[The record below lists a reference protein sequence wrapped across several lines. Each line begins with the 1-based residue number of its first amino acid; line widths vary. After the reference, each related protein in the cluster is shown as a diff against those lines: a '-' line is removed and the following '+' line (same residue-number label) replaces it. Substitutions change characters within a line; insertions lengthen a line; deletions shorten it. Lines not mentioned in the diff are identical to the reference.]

1 MTSSRNDIDLT
12 HEELQNASPKL
23 RDRLISQFARLK
35 ALQFLRREQ
44 LFDHNAK
51 YLRQKAK
58 AVRRSQGLKMGD
70 DPDDEIVLGDKT
82 TIFGMGAAVVIAAA
96 ILSVG
101 FLVGRDKEQPTV
113 ESVDT
118 DTRSTLRPD
127 TEP

>member
-23 RDRLISQFARLK
+23 RDRLISRFARLK

>member
-1 MTSSRNDIDLT
+1 
-12 HEELQNASPKL
+12 
-23 RDRLISQFARLK
+23 
-35 ALQFLRREQ
+35 
-44 LFDHNAK
+44 
-51 YLRQKAK
+51 
-58 AVRRSQGLKMGD
+58 MGD